1 MGKRCLQYRAFA
13 RPAVDELKR
22 TSLRGGFVAVCAQG
36 AKLVLQTA
44 TTMLLARLLS
54 AEDFGLQGMAVVLT
68 GFLGQF
74 RDAGLSAAT
83 IQRLEVTPEQ
93 ISTLFWIN
101 VAVGV
106 ALATL
111 SAVLAPVLAAFYGEP
126 RLYWIIV
133 VLGWRLCS
141 AVWQPSTGRCSC
153 AKCAL

>member
-1 MGKRCLQYRAFA
+1 MCREDADCRGEACPCEPRVGEFMGKRCLQYRAFA

-83 IQRLEVTPEQ
+83 IQRLEVSHEDRKSTRLNSSHLG
-93 ISTLFWIN
+93 ISY
-101 VAVGV
+101 
-106 ALATL
+106 
-111 SAVLAPVLAAFYGEP
+111 AVL
-126 RLYWIIV
+126 
-133 VLGWRLCS
+133 C
-141 AVWQPSTGRCSC
+141 
-153 AKCAL
+153 